1 METRLLNSIGSTR
14 LLKSV
19 QAKTCNFAFKV
30 MHNQPQYNERYY
42 DIKNFWV
49 FSMKTP

>member
-1 METRLLNSIGSTR
+1 METPLLNCIGSTK

-30 MHNQPQYNERYY
+30 MHNQPQYNEREY
-42 DIKNFWV
+42 DIKNFW
-49 FSMKTP
+49 FFP